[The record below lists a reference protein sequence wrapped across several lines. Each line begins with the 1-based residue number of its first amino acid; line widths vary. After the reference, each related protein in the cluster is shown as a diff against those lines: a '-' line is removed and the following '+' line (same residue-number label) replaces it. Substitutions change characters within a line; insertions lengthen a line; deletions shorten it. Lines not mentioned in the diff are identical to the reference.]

1 MRLHTAREI
10 RSGAYAWGGR
20 RVLVTGG
27 AGFVGSYLVEDLL
40 ALGADVRVLDDLSTG
55 AAENLMHLSGE
66 IELLEGDL
74 RIPEVARASVSG
86 MDVVLHLAARA
97 YGMLRSMENSPE
109 VMRDNSLMGL
119 HLLDACV
126 EAEVERVLMV
136 SSSCVYPDDAP
147 IPTPELPVNQGLP
160 ESVNEGYGWGKRLVE
175 IQSHY
180 VHEKYGLPI
189 AIVRPFNAYGGRYRW
204 QGEASHVVPSL
215 VKKVLDRNGPVVVW
229 GSGQQV
235 RDLLH
240 ARDFALGFRL
250 ATECAADCD
259 PVNLAGGTAVKLV
272 DLVRKVAE
280 VAGIGAVK
288 VELDRSKPDGRPC
301 KRADLTKL
309 GQKVPAFRQTVSL
322 DDGLRDMIEWYERS
336 KRAGEFADRDGRPQH
351 RPTYRHRAR
360 NRRVSSPR

>member
-1 MRLHTAREI
+1 MSFDSAQKI
-10 RSGAYAWGGR
+10 SSGAYAWAGR

-40 ALGADVRVLDDLSTG
+40 AQGAAVRVVDDVSTG
-55 AAENLMHLSGE
+55 SRANLAHHGDVE
-66 IELLEGDL
+66 FIEGDL
-74 RIPEVARASVSG
+74 RDPQIAQMSVAG

-97 YGMLRSMENSPE
+97 YGMLRSMDNNSE
-109 VMRDNSLMGL
+109 TVRDNILMAF
-119 HLLDACV
+119 HVLDACV
-126 EAEVERVLMV
+126 EADVERVLMV

-147 IPTPELPVNQGLP
+147 VPTPELPVSQGLP
-160 ESVNEGYGWGKRLVE
+160 ESVNEGYGWAKRLLE

-180 VHEKYGLPI
+180 IHQKHGLPI

-215 VKKVLDRNGPVVVW
+215 VKKVCDRNGRVVVW

-259 PVNLAGGTAVKLV
+259 PINLAGGTTVKLV
-272 DLVRKVAE
+272 DLVQKVAE
-280 VAGIGAVK
+280 IAGIAQLE
-288 VELDRSKPDGRPC
+288 VELDRSKPDGRPR
-301 KRADLTKL
+301 KQADLAKL
-309 GQKVPAFRQTVSL
+309 RRKVPAFRQTVSL
-322 DDGLRDMIEWYERS
+322 EDGLVDMIDWYERS
-336 KRAGEFADRDGRPQH
+336 RRSGVFAESALVP
-351 RPTYRHRAR
+351 
-360 NRRVSSPR
+360 